1 MTGGYSRYQQQQ
13 DIEYM
18 TAAAGLII
26 IVFFIFSSHHVPGGG
41 YSSDSDLGQLS
52 AGEETDDASESES
65 YNHQVS
71 LSLRLVSFDLNTCT
85 SLVSIGPY

>member
-1 MTGGYSRYQQQQ
+1 MFNP
-13 DIEYM
+13 
-18 TAAAGLII
+18 A
-26 IVFFIFSSHHVPGGG
+26 PGGG

-71 LSLRLVSFDLNTCT
+71 SVSVEQYI
-85 SLVSIGPY
+85 SEKV

>member
-1 MTGGYSRYQQQQ
+1 MTGGYSRYQQQE

-18 TAAAGLII
+18 TAAAGLC
-26 IVFFIFSSHHVPGGG
+26 VMYFIPCPHFKPSSGGG

-71 LSLRLVSFDLNTCT
+71 AVCDISEKV
-85 SLVSIGPY
+85 

>member
-1 MTGGYSRYQQQQ
+1 MCNV
-13 DIEYM
+13 
-18 TAAAGLII
+18 
-26 IVFFIFSSHHVPGGG
+26 VFHDFMLKSASGGG

-71 LSLRLVSFDLNTCT
+71 AMIKKV
-85 SLVSIGPY
+85 